1 MKRRSA
7 PPYRPYGSGRTLR
20 FLRLVYEQD
29 HDVTGPAAVIG
40 QTEAEAGEAGTLLS
54 PAYDDL
60 ALRAA
65 FYGLVIQ
72 SYADKVFLPFYYCKS
87 SRKERRISL
96 EKKHT
101 ITSVLLG

>member
-72 SYADKVFLPFYYCKS
+72 SYADKVFFA
-87 SRKERRISL
+87 
-96 EKKHT
+96 
-101 ITSVLLG
+101 VLLPQIKPKRTTYQFRKKNTR